1 MALRLVALQVLVC
14 YSVLADEAPIIA
26 LLQLQ
31 LDVQEVTHGAHEHE
45 PPAGVCK
52 TTFLEQDMTRPIEEI
67 VAEQDDDGWCL
78 FGSLGEWARQCAIS
92 RQRKTV
98 RNFVDTWWPIYQ
110 DVLTRPEATRF
121 TFRFP
126 DGRSLTTR
134 DHHSPLDDVDCF
146 VNGWLA
152 LPRGQV
158 VNNFTFLEEVS
169 KAFCADL
176 ERSLPEYHR
185 ISINDLHLET
195 QADNASF
202 QELMKSSSTSGNLTA
217 SVIHGMRLHAASKCL
232 LGGQGPGSPGVICDI
247 ANCAAST
254 CLGPDG
260 ELLYAVLG
268 ECPDVRA

>member
-1 MALRLVALQVLVC
+1 
-14 YSVLADEAPIIA
+14 
-26 LLQLQ
+26 
-31 LDVQEVTHGAHEHE
+31 
-45 PPAGVCK
+45 
-52 TTFLEQDMTRPIEEI
+52 MTRPIEEI

-202 QELMKSSSTSGNLTA
+202 QDLW
-217 SVIHGMRLHAASKCL
+217 
-232 LGGQGPGSPGVICDI
+232 
-247 ANCAAST
+247 
-254 CLGPDG
+254 
-260 ELLYAVLG
+260 VLG
-268 ECPDVRA
+268 RPNLGQFDAIVNKLCKNMRGCYSAARNL